1 MTYLYT
7 FNVKINKQAY
17 NKNLYKFCEYYK
29 DIIFAITYEVKKK
42 TYNIIVGINDTDFTK
57 EIKLKASEIFEDLKC
72 YKDYDIYYVST
83 SEIVEL
89 RENIYTYRLS
99 NSNPKMYLY
108 FDQMIG
114 RFKIEYISLF
124 IFDVLYK
131 FKKSDI
137 DEIICWDMIFYDCL
151 INEDYERFNIW
162 CVLRY
167 WDEKYK
173 FINIHKFNGIC
184 DKDKRIPEDVKKYMD
199 YDQYYDEGSNEIIDV
214 GDDNYPY
221 IEIEK
226 IPNVFNIASFM
237 RKLEAEKIDTY
248 DEFIIKDYERMI
260 EIIKKIKEIEQI
272 EKKALQT
279 IRENKEME
287 IVDYDL
293 KILFLT
299 DKEKSIIEN
308 IIFDNEKEDEEY
320 LEIVRI
326 RRIKKS
332 FMINN

>member
-1 MTYLYT
+1 MTYLYA
-7 FNVKINKQAY
+7 FNVKINKQIY

-124 IFDVLYK
+124 NFDVLYK

-151 INEDYERFNIW
+151 TNEDYERFNIW

-173 FINIHKFNGIC
+173 FINIHKMNGIC
-184 DKDKRIPEDVKKYMD
+184 DKDKRIPKDIKKYID

-226 IPNVFNIASFM
+226 IPNIFNIASFM
-237 RKLEAEKIDTY
+237 RKLEKEAEEKDDY
-248 DEFIIKDYERMI
+248 DDFIIEDYEKMI
-260 EIIKKIKEIEQI
+260 EEIK
-272 EKKALQT
+272 EKKALKT
-279 IRENKEME
+279 IQENKETE
-287 IVDYDL
+287 IVNYDL
-293 KILFLT
+293 KVLFLT
-299 DKEKSIIEN
+299 DKENSIIEN
-308 IIFDNEKEDEEY
+308 IIFDNEEEDEEY
-320 LEIVRI
+320 LEIVRT

-332 FMINN
+332 FMIN

>member
-1 MTYLYT
+1 MTYLYA

-89 RENIYTYRLS
+89 RDNIYTHRLS
-99 NSNPKMYLY
+99 NNNPKMYLY

-124 IFDVLYK
+124 NFDVLYK

-151 INEDYERFNIW
+151 TNKDYERFNIW

-167 WDEKYK
+167 WDEKHK
-173 FINIHKFNGIC
+173 FINIHQFNGMC
-184 DKDKRIPEDVKKYMD
+184 DKDKIIPKDIKKYID

-226 IPNVFNIASFM
+226 IPNIFNITSFM
-237 RKLEAEKIDTY
+237 RKLEKEAKEKDNY
-248 DEFIIKDYERMI
+248 DDFIIEDYEKMI
-260 EIIKKIKEIEQI
+260 EEIK
-272 EKKALQT
+272 EKKALKT

-293 KILFLT
+293 DILFSL
-299 DKEKSIIEN
+299 DEEKSDIKN
-308 IIFDNEKEDEEY
+308 IIFNIEEEEDDDEEY
-320 LEIVRI
+320 LEIVRT

-332 FMINN
+332 FMIN

>member
-1 MTYLYT
+1 MTYLYA

-72 YKDYDIYYVST
+72 YKDYNIYYIS
-83 SEIVEL
+83 SEFVEL
-89 RENIYTYRLS
+89 RDNIYTHRLS

-124 IFDVLYK
+124 NFDVLYK

-137 DEIICWDMIFYDCL
+137 NEIICWDMIFYDCL
-151 INEDYERFNIW
+151 TNEDYERFNIW

-167 WDEKYK
+167 WDKKHK
-173 FINIHKFNGIC
+173 FINIHQFNGMC
-184 DKDKRIPEDVKKYMD
+184 DKDKRIPKDIKKYID

-237 RKLEAEKIDTY
+237 RKLEKEAEEKDDY
-248 DEFIIKDYERMI
+248 DDFIIEDYEKMI
-260 EIIKKIKEIEQI
+260 EEIK
-272 EKKALQT
+272 EKKALKT
-279 IRENKEME
+279 IQENKKTE
-287 IVDYDL
+287 IVDYNL
-293 KILFLT
+293 NVLFLT
-299 DKEKSIIEN
+299 DKENSIIEN
-308 IIFDNEKEDEEY
+308 IIFNNEEEDEEY

>member
-1 MTYLYT
+1 MTYLYA

-72 YKDYDIYYVST
+72 YKDYDIHYVST
-83 SEIVEL
+83 SEFVEL

-124 IFDVLYK
+124 NFDVLYK

-151 INEDYERFNIW
+151 TNEDYERFNIW

-184 DKDKRIPEDVKKYMD
+184 DKDKRIPKDVKKYLD

-221 IEIEK
+221 IEIGK
-226 IPNVFNIASFM
+226 IPNIFNIASFM
-237 RKLEAEKIDTY
+237 RKLEKEAEEKDDY
-248 DEFIIKDYERMI
+248 DDFIIEDYEQMI
-260 EIIKKIKEIEQI
+260 EEIK
-272 EKKALQT
+272 EKKALKT
-279 IRENKEME
+279 IQEYQEIE
-287 IVDYDL
+287 IVEYDL
-293 KILFLT
+293 NILFST
-299 DKEKSIIEN
+299 DKEKLIIEN
-308 IIFDNEKEDEEY
+308 IIFNNEEEDEEY

>member
-1 MTYLYT
+1 MTYLYA

-124 IFDVLYK
+124 NFDVLYK

-151 INEDYERFNIW
+151 TNEDYERFNIW

-184 DKDKRIPEDVKKYMD
+184 DKDKRIPKDIKKYID

-226 IPNVFNIASFM
+226 IPYIFNISSFM
-237 RKLEAEKIDTY
+237 RKLEKEAEEKDDY
-248 DEFIIKDYERMI
+248 DDFIIEDYEQMI
-260 EIIKKIKEIEQI
+260 EEIK
-272 EKKALQT
+272 EKKALKT
-279 IRENKEME
+279 IQEYQEIE
-287 IVDYDL
+287 IVEYDL
-293 KILFLT
+293 NILFST
-299 DKEKSIIEN
+299 DKEKLIIEN
-308 IIFDNEKEDEEY
+308 IIFNNEEEDEEY